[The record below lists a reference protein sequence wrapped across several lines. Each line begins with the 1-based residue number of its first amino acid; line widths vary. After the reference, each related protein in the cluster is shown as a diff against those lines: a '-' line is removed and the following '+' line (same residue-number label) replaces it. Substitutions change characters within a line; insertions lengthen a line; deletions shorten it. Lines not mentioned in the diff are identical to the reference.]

1 MELSKMMSE
10 YVAQERNKKLIAVA
24 VENSGSL
31 TSVRELY
38 DHIASSDEMKGL
50 KEALSSAND
59 PNDPIELAHLT
70 NKFLASRDSVLFLQL
85 DEFAVEFM
93 TPEFLAA
100 GISSAAKSLS
110 LSATLPTDIRTSVLS
125 AQCSTSQQAMQ
136 SSTPSPSSRPSNLQ
150 LFYGLWTNVLTPI
163 VKSPQMVLYVCGKS
177 PLFDQLGTG
186 CGGMASPTGVLQLP
200 LDLLDRKYIRK
211 VLDSI
216 SVYQENGVEPMPLS
230 EVFRRILKDTPGG
243 RTPLKS
249 VDPLCELIHKV
260 SGGVPRYVQHV
271 IVEMLKMDEI
281 RRVMFDVESF
291 VPLGKLKGKGKSMV
305 HYQHLEQQFS
315 EGGDA
320 LTALR
325 TCRTIVKMQAILVEA
340 IKGMGTQQRAGRFFD
355 LLSLLVLDG
364 RPIRGVPKTN
374 LLESKVWASSWAGRL
389 LNAAHFW
396 GVYRSYDTQQ
406 QTLTFTVPT
415 ASSVML
421 RECAAELL
429 QGKPSSLSDNVGNYP
444 KALLMDRN
452 EDITGEKRERAV
464 FLSLLADRACARIP
478 ELPSLLLGKLGR
490 NYLSLDSA
498 AEAWPVQMLP
508 IVRMTRENSVAT
520 DTHIKTSEQM
530 EAYNAQQVADAEAC
544 DKVREKICLAEDV
557 MRHLTQY
564 KDSNYLIFR
573 TGFKSEGADQYVRH
587 KNTLVH
593 ISISGDRKKCLVKE
607 LHSLASVI
615 NTAPTDDGVQHVVLF
630 LDEKK
635 VRTSHID
642 FLNEKVAN
650 G

>member
-1 MELSKMMSE
+1 MLRTVALRAKVSALRLAAMTTFVDSKKYRGEIQTKLIIPDKSDLNTPNFTESNVSTVANFLILPFVNREFAMSEGFRVLVNNLNFSDLPAIRGGQDKGWTLVVAGTNQGSGKSEAGMELSKMMSE

-24 VENSGSL
+24 VENSASL

-70 NKFLASRDSVLFLQL
+70 NKFLESRDSVLFLQL

-150 LFYGLWTNVLTPI
+150 LFCGLWTNVLTPI
-163 VKSPQMVLYVCGKS
+163 VKSSQMVLYVCGKS

-260 SGGVPRYVQHV
+260 SGGVPRYVHHV

-305 HYQHLEQQFS
+305 H
-315 EGGDA
+315 
-320 LTALR
+320 
-325 TCRTIVKMQAILVEA
+325 
-340 IKGMGTQQRAGRFFD
+340 
-355 LLSLLVLDG
+355 
-364 RPIRGVPKTN
+364 
-374 LLESKVWASSWAGRL
+374 
-389 LNAAHFW
+389 
-396 GVYRSYDTQQ
+396 
-406 QTLTFTVPT
+406 
-415 ASSVML
+415 
-421 RECAAELL
+421 
-429 QGKPSSLSDNVGNYP
+429 
-444 KALLMDRN
+444 
-452 EDITGEKRERAV
+452 
-464 FLSLLADRACARIP
+464 
-478 ELPSLLLGKLGR
+478 
-490 NYLSLDSA
+490 
-498 AEAWPVQMLP
+498 
-508 IVRMTRENSVAT
+508 
-520 DTHIKTSEQM
+520 
-530 EAYNAQQVADAEAC
+530 
-544 DKVREKICLAEDV
+544 
-557 MRHLTQY
+557 
-564 KDSNYLIFR
+564 
-573 TGFKSEGADQYVRH
+573 
-587 KNTLVH
+587 
-593 ISISGDRKKCLVKE
+593 
-607 LHSLASVI
+607 
-615 NTAPTDDGVQHVVLF
+615 
-630 LDEKK
+630 
-635 VRTSHID
+635 
-642 FLNEKVAN
+642 
-650 G
+650 